1 MPFSRRSSYTLTLAI
16 IAAAPTALMGAETDT
31 NIRDALWTCT
41 MENGQSWQ
49 CDHPEREDVL
59 PPAVDP
65 AAPTVAAESTEV
77 DVAPVV
83 TQVNRAKPQVN
94 GAWLCEASATGGWAC
109 AGNEPNSPVATSKPS
124 TAAVANTVATS
135 DTITASPKI
144 SAPVVNPP
152 KTTAALTESLATT
165 VTVTSKVSTPVVR
178 QPNKTAKQQRLEAL
192 KEQADLSDTRYASQ
206 DWYPITGAS
215 RACFGVY
222 IEPDDEIAANDN
234 ENLTVDADSSK
245 TELGGLTQLE
255 GNVELRQQGHF
266 LRSNS
271 AEVDQVS
278 NQITMTGD
286 IRYREPGLLLRGA
299 QAQTNAL
306 TGETV
311 ISDADYIVH
320 EQSLRG
326 EAKRIIRLQDNRIR
340 MEKSSYTTCSPSDE
354 SWQISSDSL
363 VLDPNKGFG
372 TARHATL
379 EVAGTPVFYF
389 PYLEFPIDDL
399 RHSGFLFPSFGYSN
413 DDGLEIATPYY
424 FNLAPDYDDTL
435 TPKIYTE
442 RGLLL
447 ENEFRH
453 MNSYGQQAL
462 STGLMFDDNEA
473 DRDRWL
479 VGIDHTGYKGAWSS
493 QIDFNAVSDDDYFDD
508 LGSSLEVDRS
518 NHLNRLAEA
527 TYSQQN
533 WEATLR
539 AHSYQTI
546 NDSDSPYQKMPQ
558 LQVKGSYS
566 YDLGQ
571 EVVLSYLTD
580 ATQFDRDIEDLT
592 GIDRVTGTRFHVQ
605 PSISVP
611 MISSWGYL
619 TPKLSYWLSQYE
631 LEDQIAGEDDS
642 ISRATGVFSID
653 SGLLFERQAGDY
665 TQTLE
670 PRLFALYSE
679 KEDQQG
685 IPDFDTAEAD
695 FSYEGLFRENRF
707 TGLDKVSDNQQI
719 TAGIGSGFYREDGS
733 EMAHV
738 GLAQAYYF
746 ADRTVQLNGDTSVDT
761 EEQSNFAAEV
771 YWNPYSKLRFSMD
784 TELDRNDLS
793 PLESNFKVRYTPA
806 INKVINLSY
815 RYREDVRDQVEM
827 SFIWPL
833 SPEWTAMVRWQEDM
847 ENSQTPEALLGLEY
861 ANCCWKVRV
870 AARQWIEDDSDGQ
883 EDTALFLQFILKGLG
898 AIGNGS
904 NALQDIVGFQEREE
918 NDDY

>member
-16 IAAAPTALMGAETDT
+16 VAATPTMLLGAETDP

-49 CDHPEREDVL
+49 CDQPEREAL
-59 PPAVDP
+59 LSPAEDAVTQ
-65 AAPTVAAESTEV
+65 TVATKSTEV
-77 DVAPVV
+77 KVAPIV
-83 TQVNRAKPQVN
+83 TQVDAAKPQVN

-109 AGNEPNSPVATSKPS
+109 AGNEPSSPVATSQPA
-124 TAAVANTVATS
+124 TAAVTNTVATS
-135 DTITASPKI
+135 DTTTAT
-144 SAPVVNPP
+144 P
-152 KTTAALTESLATT
+152 KTSA
-165 VTVTSKVSTPVVR
+165 PVVR
-178 QPNKTAKQQRLEAL
+178 QPKQTAKQQRLEAL
-192 KEQADLSDTRYASQ
+192 KDQADLSDIRYASQ

-215 RACFGVY
+215 KACYGVY
-222 IEPDDEIAANDN
+222 IEPSTEIATDN
-234 ENLTVDADSSK
+234 SQKLTVDADSSK

-266 LRSNS
+266 LRGNF

-299 QAQTNAL
+299 QAQTNSL

-340 MEKSSYTTCSPSDE
+340 MEQSSYTTCPPADG
-354 SWQISSDSL
+354 SWEIASDSL

-379 EVAGTPVFYF
+379 RVGDTPIFYF

-424 FNLAPDYDDTL
+424 FNLAPNYDDTL
-435 TPKIYTE
+435 TPKVFTE

-453 MNSYGQQAL
+453 MNGYGQQTL
-462 STGLMFDDNEA
+462 STGLMFDDSQA

-493 QIDFNAVSDDDYFDD
+493 EIDFNAVSDDDYFDD

-518 NHLNRLAEA
+518 NHLDQLAEA

-546 NDSDSPYQKMPQ
+546 SDNDSLYQLMPQ
-558 LQVKGSYS
+558 LRVKGSYS

-605 PSISVP
+605 PSISMP
-611 MISSWGYL
+611 MISSWGFL

-653 SGLLFERQAGDY
+653 SGLLYERQAGEY

-670 PRLFALYSE
+670 PRLFALYSQE
-679 KEDQQG
+679 EDQQG

-695 FSYEGLFRENRF
+695 FSYDALFRENRF
-707 TGLDKVSDNQQI
+707 TGLDKIGDAQQV
-719 TAGIGSGFYREDGS
+719 TAGVGSGFYREDGS

-761 EEQSNFAAEV
+761 EAQSNFAAEV
-771 YWNPYSKLRFSMD
+771 DWNPYSKLRFSID
-784 TELDRNDLS
+784 TELDKNNLN
-793 PLESNFKVRYTPA
+793 PLESNFKIRYTPA
-806 INKVINLSY
+806 INKVINVSY
-815 RYREDVRDQVEM
+815 RYREDTRNQTEV

-833 SPEWTAMVRWQEDM
+833 SPEWTAMGRWQEDF
-847 ENSQTPEALLGLEY
+847 ENSQTPEAMLGLEY
-861 ANCCWKVRV
+861 ASCCWKVRV

-904 NALQDIVGFQEREE
+904 SALQDIAGFQEREE